1 MPGTA
6 RGSTRVESSLDN
18 VTLAVLPSHGVATT
32 EEVVRAPTRDRILDA
47 AFEAVATFGLSR
59 FTTLDVARLA
69 GLSRQSVYRYFA
81 SKDDLIQA
89 LVAREEELLLE
100 GVRAVHARHARLED
114 AMREATLFCLRTARD
129 HPLLGRLL
137 AMEPEVLL
145 PYLTTRGG
153 GVVARATEVLE
164 SLAGGRRG
172 INTELIHRTADV
184 SVRAIVSYA
193 LTPSEDDSEVIA
205 RELAHIMAAAL
216 EAGEEDAR

>member
-1 MPGTA
+1 
-6 RGSTRVESSLDN
+6 
-18 VTLAVLPSHGVATT
+18 VAAT

-100 GVRAVHARHARLED
+100 GVRAVHARHPRLED

-137 AMEPEVLL
+137 ALEPQVLL

-153 GVVARATEVLE
+153 GVVGRATEVLE
-164 SLAGGRRG
+164 GLAAGREG
-172 INTELIHRTADV
+172 IRPDLVHRTADV
-184 SVRAIVSYA
+184 AVRAIVSYA
-193 LTPSEDDSEVIA
+193 LTPSEDDPEDIA
-205 RELAHIMAAAL
+205 RELADIMATAL
-216 EAGEEDAR
+216 QAREEDVR